1 MRNPVTANRFVKD
14 VALCKKRGFDT
25 SLLRLVMDS
34 LIHERP
40 LPPSQRDHV
49 LTGNYASRREC
60 HIAPDWLLIYKL
72 QENDIIFERTGTHA
86 DLFR

>member
-1 MRNPVTANRFVKD
+1 MRNPVTTNRFVRD
-14 VALCKKRGFDT
+14 VALCKKRGFD
-25 SLLRLVMDS
+25 SGKLRFVMDE

-40 LPPSQRDHV
+40 LPFAQHDHI
-49 LTGNYASRREC
+49 LTGNYMNRREC

-72 QENDIIFERTGTHA
+72 QGDDIIFERTGSHA